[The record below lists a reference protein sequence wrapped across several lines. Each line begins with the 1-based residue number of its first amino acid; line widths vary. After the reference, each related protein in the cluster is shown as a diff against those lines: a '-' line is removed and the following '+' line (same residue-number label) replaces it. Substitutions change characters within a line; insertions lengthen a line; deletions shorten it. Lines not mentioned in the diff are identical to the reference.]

1 MPLVSPHALELAA
14 DRSGDDEADDHERN
28 RERQGQVVG
37 PYYTTALWSWL
48 LAALASFGIIS
59 TAMPL
64 DEDMM
69 PSERRAVNFRGA
81 GVVASWPIEATSG
94 LDSTWL
100 A

>member
-1 MPLVSPHALELAA
+1 MRLNSPRIE
-14 DRSGDDEADDHERN
+14 
-28 RERQGQVVG
+28 
-37 PYYTTALWSWL
+37 YYTTALWSWL

-64 DEDMM
+64 DEDMLLM
-69 PSERRAVNFRGA
+69 TMTPSERRAVNFCGA
-81 GVVASWPIEATSG
+81 GVVASWPIEATPG